1 MNRNTEGPDMPKT
14 KIAITLERS
23 VLDEL
28 DDLVANRS
36 FSNRS
41 QAIEAAVLEKL
52 DRLRKTSLLA
62 ELDKID
68 PAEEKRLAEMGMAS
82 ELATWPEY

>member
-1 MNRNTEGPDMPKT
+1 MNRNTEGPVMPKT

-82 ELATWPEY
+82 ELAAWPEY

>member
-1 MNRNTEGPDMPKT
+1 MPKT

-23 VLDEL
+23 VLEEL
-28 DDLVANRS
+28 DDLVANRR

-41 QAIEAAVLEKL
+41 QAIEVAVVEKL
-52 DRLRKTSLLA
+52 DRLRKTSLIF

-68 PAEEKRLAEMGMAS
+68 PAEEKRLAELGMSS
-82 ELATWPEY
+82 ELAAWPDY